1 MSWPTMKLGEVAE
14 IVSGAT
20 PKTGKPEFWD
30 GDIPW
35 VTPKDLSELGQK
47 YLSSTPRKITEKG
60 LKSCAATML
69 PPQSV
74 LFSSRAPIG
83 LVAINS
89 ISVATNQG
97 FKSFVPNN
105 EKLVSG
111 YLYWWLKAN
120 REKIANLGRG
130 ATFKEVSKAIVQG
143 IEIPL
148 PPLDEQKRIA
158 ALLDAADALRAKR
171 RESIEQLDKLAQSV
185 FIDMFGDP
193 VTNPKGWN
201 QVPMGSIAEI
211 NPPLSK
217 EFRPK
222 SDDEVTF
229 VPMAAVSDE
238 SREIVEI
245 LRKPFSEVSKGYTQ
259 FRRGDILVAKITP
272 CFENGKMAY
281 AKNIPTQNASG
292 STEFHVIRPHHDFM
306 SEMIFTLLQLPHVRA
321 FGAKKMKGAAGQRR
335 VPVEFFSKLKIPLV
349 EEKLAVKF
357 SQIINSIKQK
367 KDTSRLHLD
376 ELDSLFASL
385 QSRAFSGSL

>member
-158 ALLDAADALRAKR
+158 AILDAADALRAKR

-201 QVPMGSIAEI
+201 VRELSKACSKITDGTHHSPPVLEEGIPYVTAKHLKSDGLKFFDDPWFVSPESHAEI
-211 NPPLSK
+211 FSRCNPEVGDVLYIKDGATTGIAAINQYDFDFSMLSSLALLK
-217 EFRPK
+217 PNR
-222 SDDEVTF
+222 EV
-229 VPMAAVSDE
+229 VSSEYLAAYLNNQ
-238 SREIVEI
+238 RNKAHLIGNMGGAAI
-245 LRKPFSEVSKGYTQ
+245 KRLT
-259 FRRGDILVAKITP
+259 LAKI
-272 CFENGKMAY
+272 
-281 AKNIPTQNASG
+281 
-292 STEFHVIRPHHDFM
+292 
-306 SEMIFTLLQLPHVRA
+306 
-321 FGAKKMKGAAGQRR
+321 KKFR
-335 VPVEFFSKLKIPLV
+335 IPLPPI
-349 EEKLAVKF
+349 EMQNRF
-357 SQIINSIKQK
+357 SQIISIIESQRSKM
-367 KDTSRLHLD
+367 SSCFVG
-376 ELDSLFASL
+376 LDSLFASL
-385 QSRAFSGSL
+385 QSQAFSGNL